1 MPEQRKP
8 RLTRRKKERES
19 EDLRAR
25 LTAMECDLSEDV
37 VREIH
42 ALKEKVAALEGANI
56 ILLKGCI
63 KTFVESGC
71 CPVCDCH
78 EHAKGCELLPAQPN
92 EREAALIAESEEKK
106 P

>member
-1 MPEQRKP
+1 MSQKIGNLADENQRYIAS
-8 RLTRRKKERES
+8 LE
-19 EDLRAR
+19 A
-25 LTAMECDLSEDV
+25 
-37 VREIH
+37 
-42 ALKEKVAALEGANI
+42 KVDALEGANI

-78 EHAKGCELLPAQPN
+78 EHAKGCALLPAQPS
-92 EREAALIAESEEKK
+92 EQEVADAHAESEEKK